1 MHAPMKTRWHPTHCV
16 RGNCPNFNR
25 IPVPQERGRFAQPA
39 LLRRDLEALHL
50 ADLRRGLA
58 RISAWVAVSAIF
70 LSSSSC
76 LTAGVKI
83 GAVTCLTG
91 ALSTFGV
98 SSVRGAQMAVEDTNS
113 SGGVL
118 GEPIELIV
126 EDNGSKAGEAA
137 TIARKFI
144 SQDKVAAIL
153 GDLTSSATME
163 VAPLAQAAKI
173 PLLTPSAT
181 NVAITQIGN
190 YIFRSC
196 FIDSFTGK
204 VMARFAL
211 DHLHAKQAIL
221 LTDVKQDYSVGVSD
235 ELRHYFSENG
245 GKIIG
250 SISYSSG
257 DTDFRTQLT
266 EVRGK
271 RPDVVFLPAYYTEAA
286 LILRQA
292 RQLGISAAFVGGEGW
307 DSPALI
313 QVAGKSADGNYYTNH
328 FSAADPSPHVK
339 NFVERYRAKYHVT
352 PDALAALWYDGAG
365 LLFLAVKDAGSAD
378 PAKIRDA
385 LASTRNF
392 EGITGLISIDQNR
405 NASKPGVILTIQNG
419 ETKMVQQI
427 TP

>member
-1 MHAPMKTRWHPTHCV
+1 MLNARKQKKADSSATGSAFQRFY
-16 RGNCPNFNR
+16 RFLN
-25 IPVPQERGRFAQPA
+25 GRM
-39 LLRRDLEALHL
+39 
-50 ADLRRGLA
+50 
-58 RISAWVAVSAIF
+58 
-70 LSSSSC
+70 
-76 LTAGVKI
+76 TAGVAISTIFMSWSCCVYADIKI

-98 SSVRGAQMAVEDTNS
+98 SSVQGAKLAVEDVNNN
-113 SGGVL
+113 GGVL

-163 VAPLAQAAKI
+163 AAPLAQAAKI

-211 DHLHAKQAIL
+211 DHLQAKQAIL
-221 LTDVKQDYSVGVSD
+221 LTDVKQDYSVGVSE
-235 ELRHYFSENG
+235 ELRHYFTENRG
-245 GKIIG
+245 EIIA

-266 EVRGK
+266 EVRS
-271 RPDVVFLPAYYTEAA
+271 RHPDVIFLPAYYTEAA

-292 RQLGISAAFVGGEGW
+292 RQLGISAPFVGGEGW

-328 FSAADPSPHVK
+328 FSPADPALNVK
-339 NFVERYRAKYHVT
+339 KFVDRYRARYHVT

-365 LLFLAVKDAGSAD
+365 LLFRAVKEAGSAES
-378 PAKIRDA
+378 AKIRDA
-385 LASTRNF
+385 LAATHDF
-392 EGITGLISIDQNR
+392 EGVTGLISIDQNR

-419 ETKMVQQI
+419 ETKLVQPV

>member
-1 MHAPMKTRWHPTHCV
+1 MPWRRQKTFRACLETSRLIPTGTPPS
-16 RGNCPNFNR
+16 RSSFLPS
-25 IPVPQERGRFAQPA
+25 ERGGFST
-39 LLRRDLEALHL
+39 LKKLILT
-50 ADLRRGLA
+50 

-70 LSSSSC
+70 LSSSC
-76 LTAGVKI
+76 CVTAGVKI

-91 ALSTFGV
+91 ALSTVGD
-98 SSVRGAQMAVEDTNS
+98 SSVRGEQMAVEDTNS

-118 GEPIELIV
+118 WEPFELIV
-126 EDNGSKAGEAA
+126 EDNGSKAGEGA

-163 VAPLAQAAKI
+163 VAPLAQAARI

-271 RPDVVFLPAYYTEAA
+271 RPDVIFLPAYYTEAA

-292 RQLGISAAFVGGEGW
+292 RQLAISAPFVGGEGW
-307 DSPALI
+307 DSPALV

-328 FSAADPSPHVK
+328 FSAADPSERVK
-339 NFVERYRAKYHVT
+339 AFVERYRAKYHAT
-352 PDALAALWYDGAG
+352 PDALAALWYDGAR
-365 LLFLAVKDAGSAD
+365 LLFFAVKRAGSAD
-378 PAKIRDA
+378 PEKIRNA
-385 LASTRNF
+385 LASTHDF
-392 EGITGLISIDQNR
+392 EGVTGSISID
-405 NASKPGVILTIQNG
+405 
-419 ETKMVQQI
+419 E
-427 TP
+427 

>member
-1 MHAPMKTRWHPTHCV
+1 MH
-16 RGNCPNFNR
+16 FNR
-25 IPVPQERGRFAQPA
+25 AASVRFFAA
-39 LLRRDLEALHL
+39 GVICL
-50 ADLRRGLA
+50 
-58 RISAWVAVSAIF
+58 SANCSLI
-70 LSSSSC
+70 
-76 LTAGVKI
+76 AGVKI

-98 SSVRGAQMAVEDTNS
+98 SSAQGAKLAVEETNAN
-113 SGGVL
+113 GGVL
-118 GEPIELIV
+118 GQPVELIV
-126 EDNGSKAGEAA
+126 EDNGSKSGEAA

-163 VAPLAQAAKI
+163 IAPLAQAAKI

-181 NVAITQIGN
+181 NVAITAIGN

-196 FIDSFTGK
+196 FIDPFTGN

-211 DHLHAKQAIL
+211 DHLHAKRAIL

-235 ELRHYFSENG
+235 AIRQYFTNNG
-245 GKIIG
+245 GQIVRA
-250 SISYSSG
+250 ISYTSG

-266 EVRGK
+266 EVRSG

-292 RQLGISAAFVGGEGW
+292 RQLGINAPFVGGEGW
-307 DSPALI
+307 DSPALVRI
-313 QVAGKSADGNYYTNH
+313 AGKSADGNYYTNH
-328 FSAADPSPHVK
+328 FSAADPSSRVK
-339 NFVERYRAKYHVT
+339 AFVEKYRAKYRAT

-365 LLFLAVKDAGSAD
+365 LLFLAANRAGSAD

-385 LASTRNF
+385 LESTRDF
-392 EGITGLISIDQNR
+392 QGVTGMISIDKNR
-405 NASKPGVILTIQNG
+405 NASKPGVILTIEDG
-419 ETKMVQQI
+419 ETKMVQQV

>member
-1 MHAPMKTRWHPTHCV
+1 MERAI
-16 RGNCPNFNR
+16 R
-25 IPVPQERGRFAQPA
+25 IICMNSEVASRF
-39 LLRRDLEALHL
+39 L
-50 ADLRRGLA
+50 A
-58 RISAWVAVSAIF
+58 ISAIYLA
-70 LSSSSC
+70 SC
-76 LTAGVKI
+76 TSVIAGVKI
-83 GAVTCLTG
+83 GAVSCLTG

-98 SSVRGAQMAVEDTNS
+98 SSLQGAKLAVEEVNK

-118 GEPIELIV
+118 GQPIDLII

-137 TIARKFI
+137 TIVRKFI
-144 SQDKVAAIL
+144 SQDKVVAIL

-163 VAPLAQAAKI
+163 AAPLAQAAKI

-181 NVAITQIGN
+181 NIAITRIGD

-196 FIDSFTGK
+196 FVDPFTGK

-211 DHLHAKQAIL
+211 DHLHAKRAIL
-221 LTDVKQDYSVGVSD
+221 FTDVKQDYSLGVSD
-235 ELRHYFSENG
+235 VIRRYFTDHG
-245 GKIIG
+245 GEIMR

-266 EVRGK
+266 EVRAQ
-271 RPDVVFLPAYYTEAA
+271 RPEVVFLPAYYTEAA

-292 RQLGISAAFVGGEGW
+292 RQLGMGVPFVGGEGW

-313 QVAGKSADGNYYTNH
+313 KIAGKSADGNYYTNH
-328 FSAADPSPHVK
+328 FSATDPSERVK
-339 NFVERYRAKYHVT
+339 AFVEKYRSNYGAV

-365 LLFLAVKDAGSAD
+365 LLFLALNKAGSTD

-392 EGITGLISIDQNR
+392 QGVTGMISIDENR
-405 NASKPGVILTIQNG
+405 NASKPGVILAIQDG
-419 ETKMVQQI
+419 ETKMVQQV